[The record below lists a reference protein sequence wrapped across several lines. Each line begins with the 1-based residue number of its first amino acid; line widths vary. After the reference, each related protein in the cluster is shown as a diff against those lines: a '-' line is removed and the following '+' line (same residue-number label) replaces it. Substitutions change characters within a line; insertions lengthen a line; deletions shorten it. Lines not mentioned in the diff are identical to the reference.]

1 MINPFDLS
9 GKVILVTGA
18 SSGIGRQCAVTCSE
32 MGASVI
38 LLARNMDR
46 LHETVGMMHR
56 RERHYL
62 ISVDLTDCKAI
73 CGEIKASV
81 ETVGPINGVIHCA
94 GVSSTLPL
102 RAVSADKTE
111 EMFRTN
117 VFGAYNLTKEVC
129 KPGCFSKNGG
139 SIVFISSIMGHV
151 GEVGKSLYSMTKGA
165 LISGV
170 RSLACELAGKN
181 IRVNSVSPGVV
192 ITPINQNLPHIA
204 NPEKRAAL
212 EQAHLLG
219 LGRTED
225 IANACV
231 FLLSDASRWITGT
244 DLRVDGGF
252 TAR

>member
-1 MINPFDLS
+1 
-9 GKVILVTGA
+9 
-18 SSGIGRQCAVTCSE
+18 
-32 MGASVI
+32 
-38 LLARNMDR
+38 
-46 LHETVGMMHR
+46 
-56 RERHYL
+56 
-62 ISVDLTDCKAI
+62 
-73 CGEIKASV
+73 
-81 ETVGPINGVIHCA
+81 
-94 GVSSTLPL
+94 
-102 RAVSADKTE
+102 
-111 EMFRTN
+111 MFRTN